1 MIHARITVMGM
12 AHIHNES
19 YRKDGSVSTGKCIFT
34 LVLCLKMCVCVCVCA
49 CVCVC
54 VCVCARVNVLFFSR
68 YLTLLTAQRK

>member
-1 MIHARITVMGM
+1 MGM

-54 VCVCARVNVLFFSR
+54 VCVCVCACECFVFFELSYPSDGPKEIKR
-68 YLTLLTAQRK
+68 PL